1 MVSEGAIVT
10 AAMVAAQF
18 LEMGSNTLL
27 KSATNDGMSIF
38 VFTFY
43 SNLLALCFLL
53 PSTFFYYR
61 KRAPPPIPTSIFFR
75 MFLLSCLSTTVQILM
90 NTGIGY
96 SSPTLASAM
105 IDLVPAFTFI
115 LAVIS

>member
-1 MVSEGAIVT
+1 MVSEGASVT

-38 VFTFY
+38 IFTFY

-53 PSTFFYYR
+53 PSTFFYHR
-61 KRAPPPIPTSIFFR
+61 KRAPPLISTSIFFR
-75 MFLLSCLSTTVQILM
+75 MFLFSCLRYEQSNKNLI
-90 NTGIGY
+90 IGNMH
-96 SSPTLASAM
+96 SDVL
-105 IDLVPAFTFI
+105 
-115 LAVIS
+115 